1 MSKYV
6 LNENTALILN
16 GEVYVLAREKEVTN
30 NSVCDQCSLSHICM
44 DDGESH
50 HLSALCIPEKD
61 DYRWFFKRHLIYTSK
76 GGKDLVRLVN
86 KCFVHK

>member
-16 GEVYVLAREKEVTN
+16 GEVFVLAREKEVTN

-76 GGKDLVRLVN
+76 GGKTS
-86 KCFVHK
+86 FV

>member
-16 GEVYVLAREKEVTN
+16 GEVFVLAREKEVTN
-30 NSVCDQCSLSHICM
+30 NSVCDQCSLSHIFM

>member
-1 MSKYV
+1 MSKYE

-16 GEVYVLAREKEVTN
+16 GEVFVLAREKEVTN

-76 GGKDLVRLVN
+76 GGKDIVRLVN

>member
-16 GEVYVLAREKEVTN
+16 GEVFVLAREKEVTN

-76 GGKDLVRLVN
+76 GGKDIVRLVN

>member
-16 GEVYVLAREKEVTN
+16 GEVFVLAREKEVTN

-50 HLSALCIPEKD
+50 HLSELCIPEKD
-61 DYRWFFKRHLIYTSK
+61 DYRWFFKRHLIYTRK
-76 GGKDLVRLVN
+76 GGQDLVRLVN